1 MHSAH
6 DPSRFTL
13 RSYLSAD
20 GLRLPAGLL
29 VSAEV
34 SLVTSFT
41 KAVYVSLSALALPV
55 PVGALYVSEIR
66 IEPPSRAL
74 EVCTS
79 SHTVLGTIHGAT
91 AHCTSLNRGS
101 SVSTSGFSRFAARL

>member
-1 MHSAH
+1 MHSDH

-13 RSYLSAD
+13 RSC
-20 GLRLPAGLL
+20 
-29 VSAEV
+29 VSAMDCRCQPV
-34 SLVTSFT
+34 YGLGRALVVTSFT
-41 KAVYVSLSALALPV
+41 KAVYVSLSALVLPV

-101 SVSTSGFSRFAARL
+101 SVSTSGFFRFAARL